1 MSIDSASNTVHS
13 ALPAVATKEQA
24 NAYWENYYGMSAAD
38 VLKNALENHE
48 ANRRALVARAAGV
61 SPEAA
66 RSLGY

>member
-1 MSIDSASNTVHS
+1 MSTNVESNSVHS
-13 ALPAVATKEQA
+13 VLPADATKEEA

-48 ANRRALVARAAGV
+48 ANRRALVARAVGV
-61 SPEAA
+61 DPEVA